1 MGTVVGSTWNSVH
14 YMRALAL
21 SVGNPRTEKQQSQRS
36 KFALTLSFLQA
47 ITPYVREGYR
57 NYADRCTAFNAA
69 MSYLLKNAV
78 TGSGPDISI
87 DYAKVMV
94 ARGSLTPVFVAVEKH
109 QDPGAGQLAARGL
122 NIPCYFLDDAGGAGT
137 IIGALSRMEAVVSMR
152 LHALI
157 FAAGQGIP
165 LAGVVYDPKVSAF
178 LRYIGQ
184 ECFTDLSALTEADLR
199 EMIDRCMAQ
208 RDRPEAQAA
217 AVARLQEMEQ
227 KNVEVARRLLG

>member
-1 MGTVVGSTWNSVH
+1 
-14 YMRALAL
+14 MRALAL

-94 ARGSLTPVFVAVEKH
+94 ARGSLTPVFVAE
-109 QDPGAGQLAARGL
+109 AASEGGKVTFTWTD
-122 NIPCYFLDDAGGAGT
+122 NSGTGDAQPTDVAMP
-137 IIGALSRMEAVVSMR
+137 LVYNKDKRVS
-152 LHALI
+152 
-157 FAAGQGIP
+157 
-165 LAGVVYDPKVSAF
+165 VYD
-178 LRYIGQ
+178 
-184 ECFTDLSALTEADLR
+184 
-199 EMIDRCMAQ
+199 M
-208 RDRPEAQAA
+208 QAA
-217 AVARLQEMEQ
+217 TREDGTAELTLPEGWDGDALAIYLAFRSADGRYQSNSLCLSDTPSTGGGGSEE
-227 KNVEVARRLLG
+227 EGGSPL

>member
-1 MGTVVGSTWNSVH
+1 MGTIKQGILGGFSGRVGTVVGSTWNSVH

-87 DYAKVMV
+87 DYAVTFTWTDNSGTGDAQPTDV
-94 ARGSLTPVFVAVEKH
+94 AMPLVYNKDKRVAV
-109 QDPGAGQLAARGL
+109 
-122 NIPCYFLDDAGGAGT
+122 
-137 IIGALSRMEAVVSMR
+137 
-152 LHALI
+152 
-157 FAAGQGIP
+157 
-165 LAGVVYDPKVSAF
+165 YD
-178 LRYIGQ
+178 
-184 ECFTDLSALTEADLR
+184 
-199 EMIDRCMAQ
+199 M
-208 RDRPEAQAA
+208 QAA
-217 AVARLQEMEQ
+217 TREDGTGELTLPEGWDGDALAIYLAFRSADGRYQSNSLCLSDTPSTGGGGSEE
-227 KNVEVARRLLG
+227 EGGSPL

>member
-1 MGTVVGSTWNSVH
+1 MGTIKQGILGGFSGRVGTVVGSTWNSVH

-87 DYAKVMV
+87 DYAKAMV
-94 ARGSLTPVFVAVEKH
+94 ARGSLTPVVGAEAASEGGKVTFTWTDNSGTGDAQPTDVAMPLVYNKDKRVAV
-109 QDPGAGQLAARGL
+109 
-122 NIPCYFLDDAGGAGT
+122 
-137 IIGALSRMEAVVSMR
+137 
-152 LHALI
+152 
-157 FAAGQGIP
+157 
-165 LAGVVYDPKVSAF
+165 YD
-178 LRYIGQ
+178 
-184 ECFTDLSALTEADLR
+184 
-199 EMIDRCMAQ
+199 M
-208 RDRPEAQAA
+208 QAA
-217 AVARLQEMEQ
+217 TREDGTAELTLPEGWDGDALAIYLAFRSADGRYQSNSLCLSDTPSTGGGGSEE
-227 KNVEVARRLLG
+227 EGGSPL